1 MVLEL
6 VSMTKVCI
14 LIFTVCPT
22 WLEFWKL
29 IKISKLIHLWEYK
42 EKTSN
47 EITYVGAFLQETVW
61 LTITLGYI
69 VEYLKSYDALT
80 SPKE

>member
-42 EKTSN
+42 ENTSN
-47 EITYVGAFLQETVW
+47 EIRYVGAFLQETVS
-61 LTITLGYI
+61 LNITLGYI